1 MCRQTETET
10 RQEGHM
16 GERGRTRAKWRK
28 EHEAR
33 ARANEH
39 ARRRGGVGRHGTM
52 GVDDWSVLRSTSTAE
67 AGLGLGPL
75 GDDHC
80 TCDDGGLDVRLRS
93 DGVGQS
99 RSVLLCLFPP

>member
-1 MCRQTETET
+1 MASYIVPYRAETSEGFLCRQTET

-75 GDDHC
+75 GDD
-80 TCDDGGLDVRLRS
+80 LYM
-93 DGVGQS
+93 
-99 RSVLLCLFPP
+99 